1 MATETGR
8 DDFIIAIRSAFL
20 KKGTRQKFSLFTL
33 LIISILVLSLEY
45 FKSGPV
51 DNFRSFTK
59 DFIYK
64 SSFFI
69 SLPFVSIK
77 NQYHNFQDHIQM
89 YEKYKQI
96 EDNNLK
102 AESLEY
108 EIKYY
113 KSENERLK
121 KLLDERELFSE
132 DYLLSKVLLDKQSPY
147 LKSLII
153 NKGFNHGVRLG
164 VAVKKK
170 SYFVGK
176 IIGVNFLTS
185 RILLASDLNSKIP
198 VIIEPGSINAILVGS
213 GKNEFAEL
221 EYLPKKNNVSDGNIV
236 YTSGIDGIIEPA
248 IPIGKVFVKED
259 KKFVKFFV
267 DFNQIKFVKIN
278 TQYDNINN

>member
-1 MATETGR
+1 MEPSR

-51 DNFRSFTK
+51 DKFRSFTK

-64 SSFFI
+64 GSYFI
-69 SLPFVSIK
+69 SLPFVSISD
-77 NQYHNFQDHIQM
+77 QYHNFQDHMSM
-89 YEKYKQI
+89 YENYKKI
-96 EDNNLK
+96 ENKILK
-102 AESLEY
+102 TESLEN
-108 EIKYY
+108 EINYY
-113 KSENERLK
+113 KSENKRLK
-121 KLLDERELFSE
+121 KLLEEKEMFSEKYLFS
-132 DYLLSKVLLDKQSPY
+132 KILLDKQSPY
-147 LKSLII
+147 LKSLIV
-153 NKGFNHGVRLG
+153 NKGYDHGVRLG
-164 VAVKKK
+164 LAVREK

-198 VIIEPGSINAILVGS
+198 VIIEPGSINAILVGT
-213 GKNEFAEL
+213 GINEFAEL

-236 YTSGIDGIIEPA
+236 YTSGVDGIIEPA
-248 IPIGKVFVKED
+248 IPIGKVYLKED

-267 DFNQIKFVKIN
+267 DFNQIKFVKISN
-278 TQYDNINN
+278 YNDSSK

>member
-20 KKGTRQKFSLFTL
+20 KKGIRQKFSLFTL

-51 DNFRSFTK
+51 DKFRSFTK

-64 SSFFI
+64 GSYFI
-69 SLPFVSIK
+69 SLPFVSI
-77 NQYHNFQDHIQM
+77 NDQYHNFQDHMRM
-89 YEKYKQI
+89 YENYKKI
-96 EDNNLK
+96 ENKILK
-102 AESLEY
+102 TESLEN
-108 EIKYY
+108 EIDYY
-113 KSENERLK
+113 KSENIRLK
-121 KLLDERELFSE
+121 KLLEEKEMFSEKYLFS
-132 DYLLSKVLLDKQSPY
+132 KILLDKQSPY
-147 LKSLII
+147 LKSLIV
-153 NKGFNHGVRLG
+153 NKGYDHGVRLG
-164 VAVKKK
+164 LAVREK

-198 VIIEPGSINAILVGS
+198 VIIEPGSINAILVGT
-213 GKNEFAEL
+213 GINEFAEL

-248 IPIGKVFVKED
+248 IPIGKVFVNEGQEY
-259 KKFVKFFV
+259 VRFFV
-267 DFNQIKFVKIN
+267 DFNQIKFVKISN
-278 TQYDNINN
+278 YNDNSK

>member
-20 KKGTRQKFSLFTL
+20 KKGIRQKFSLFTL

-51 DNFRSFTK
+51 DKFRSFTK

-64 SSFFI
+64 GSYFI
-69 SLPFVSIK
+69 SLPFVSI
-77 NQYHNFQDHIQM
+77 NDQYHNFQDHMRM
-89 YEKYKQI
+89 YENYKKI
-96 EDNNLK
+96 ENKILK
-102 AESLEY
+102 TESLEN
-108 EIKYY
+108 EIDYY
-113 KSENERLK
+113 KSENIRLK
-121 KLLDERELFSE
+121 KLLEEKEMFSEKYLFS
-132 DYLLSKVLLDKQSPY
+132 KILLDKQSPY
-147 LKSLII
+147 LKSLIV
-153 NKGFNHGVRLG
+153 NKGYDHGVRLG
-164 VAVKKK
+164 LAVREK

-198 VIIEPGSINAILVGS
+198 VIIEPGSINAILVGT
-213 GKNEFAEL
+213 GINEFAEL

-248 IPIGKVFVKED
+248 IPIGKVFVNEGQEY
-259 KKFVKFFV
+259 VRFFV
-267 DFNQIKFVKIN
+267 DFNQIKFVKISN
-278 TQYDNINN
+278 YNDSSK